1 MICPVY
7 LLITSTSCLML
18 CFCWKEKKKKRLYN
32 SSLDQNNKVIQ
43 PCISLFYTREH
54 QMAAF
59 SRCHKDALY
68 NVWEQFQIT
77 FMAWV
82 AAQYQRRLSS
92 FFRCLIPEPS
102 FQIQPE
108 WFELALDPSWF
119 LGHLLLSVSDD
130 TFCFRVSCLFF
141 FWKDWEM
148 HTYSW

>member
-1 MICPVY
+1 MPCISTYNINIMPNALF
-7 LLITSTSCLML
+7 LL
-18 CFCWKEKKKKRLYN
+18 ERKKKKRLYN
-32 SSLDQNNKVIQ
+32 SSLDQSNKVIQ
-43 PCISLFYTREH
+43 PCISLFYIREH

-108 WFELALDPSWF
+108 IWASFGPKLISRPFTAFCKWWDF
-119 LGHLLLSVSDD
+119 LL
-130 TFCFRVSCLFF
+130 
-141 FWKDWEM
+141 
-148 HTYSW
+148 